1 MSKRDYYEVLGVGK
15 DASVSEIK
23 KAYRKL
29 AIKHHPDKN
38 PGDEGAAER
47 FREVTEAYEVL
58 KDDQKRAQYDQFGHA
73 PEGGGFGGAGG
84 FGGPGGIHVDL
95 NDALESF
102 LRNFGMGGGG
112 FGDMFGGGG
121 GAERSRRGRDLQI
134 ALKVSLRDA
143 ARGVT
148 KKLKVNKQ
156 VACDDCGGSGAA
168 AGSRPVTCQ
177 HCGGLG
183 RVRQVRQVRQSLLGQ
198 MMTETACPSCHG
210 RGQTIGNPCGNCAG
224 SGTVRGEEVIE
235 VKIPAGVSSG
245 NYMELQGKGDQGE
258 QGSSA
263 GHLRVVFEVLE
274 DETFER
280 HGDDLL
286 IDVPVSPVDL
296 ILGTKVEVPT
306 LEGKVA
312 LKIPAG
318 TQSHKV
324 FRMRGKGIPHV
335 NRPGGGDQLV
345 RVLAWTPEKLDKATR
360 EQLEAVREKLA
371 AKVPPPGRHLYD

>member
-1 MSKRDYYEVLGVGK
+1 MSKRDYYEVLGVQKG
-15 DASVSEIK
+15 ASVGEIK

-38 PGDEGAAER
+38 PGDDGAAER
-47 FREVTEAYEVL
+47 FREVTEAYEIL

-73 PEGGGFGGAGG
+73 PEGGGFGGRGG
-84 FGGPGGIHVDL
+84 FGGGGVHVDL

-112 FGDMFGGGG
+112 GGGFGDIFGAAGGGG
-121 GAERSRRGRDLQI
+121 PSRRGRDLQI
-134 ALKVSLRDA
+134 ALQISLRDA
-143 ARGVT
+143 AKGVT
-148 KKLKVNKQ
+148 KKIKVNKQ
-156 VACDDCGGSGAA
+156 VACKECDGSGAE
-168 AGSRPVTCQ
+168 AGSRPVTCDQ
-177 HCGGLG
+177 CGGLG
-183 RVRQVRQVRQSLLGQ
+183 RVRQVRQSLLGQ
-198 MMTETACPSCHG
+198 MMTEVVCPKCHG
-210 RGQTIGNPCGNCAG
+210 RGQIISKPCGNCAG
-224 SGTVRGEEVIE
+224 SGTIRGEELIE

-245 NYMELQGKGDQGE
+245 NYMELEGKGDQGE
-258 QGSSA
+258 QGA
-263 GHLRVVFEVLE
+263 GAGNLRVVFEVQD
-274 DETFER
+274 DESFER

-306 LEGKVA
+306 LDGKVA

-335 NRPGGGDQLV
+335 NRPGTGDQLV
-345 RVLAWTPEKLDKATR
+345 RVLAWTPEKLDKATQ
-360 EQLEAVREKLA
+360 EMLETVRKELA
-371 AKVPPPGRHLYD
+371 GKVPPPGRHLYD